1 MANNYCHATV
11 SPELPAHLFSEEELR
26 SLETACGL
34 SCEPIG
40 EKLYFF
46 AELCYCE
53 QGENDDGFGVNCETL
68 LQEKLLYLD
77 PAEYPHITIQGA
89 STCSKMRPDEFG
101 GFAVFIT
108 RDTIRSISTWQWL
121 HDQEQSSKTQ
131 PALSA

>member
-1 MANNYCHATV
+1 MVPLREWRYD
-11 SPELPAHLFSEEELR
+11 ELGTSRRASKKQKPILPGDRPRVDRAQLR
-26 SLETACGL
+26 
-34 SCEPIG
+34 EPRVRT
-40 EKLYFF
+40 F
-46 AELCYCE
+46 CYCE